1 MSTHDAPQLHAQP
14 SLPYLDSL
22 SQLSARSF
30 ASTDA
35 LVEAILSLIANQLGL
50 RTSFLTHIT
59 STDNRNHVIA
69 AYNHPGGCDIAPD
82 TELPLEDTF

>member
-1 MSTHDAPQLHAQP
+1 MSRHDTPQPHAQP
-14 SLPYLDSL
+14 SLPYLGSL
-22 SQLSARSF
+22 SQLAARSF

-35 LVEAILSLIANQLGL
+35 LVEAILSLIAAQLGL

-59 STDNRNHVIA
+59 SADNRNYVSA
-69 AYNHPGGCDIAPD
+69 AYNHPGGSNIAAD